1 MPQRTF
7 RRDPDAYS
15 RHYCTSGAGSLP
27 YFKGDLVQ
35 RGYGN
40 VFGSLLRTIL
50 PLVKELVKSPIGKEI
65 GKQAMRTGR
74 ELFGDIFIKKR
85 GGRKRGSMKGA
96 KGAEMAGGA
105 DIDSGKRVKKRKRVD
120 LLGEY

>member
-7 RRDPDAYS
+7 RCDPDAYS
-15 RHYCTSGAGSLP
+15 QHYCASGAGS

-40 VFGSLLRTIL
+40 VFGSLLRTTL

-65 GKQAMRTGR
+65 GKQAMRTGW
-74 ELFGDIFIKKR
+74 ELFGDIFIKKH
-85 GGRKRGSMKGA
+85 GVRKRGSMKGG